1 MLRNAGLSVFVMSLL
16 TALVAGPAAADA
28 GFNRWVRDF
37 WPTARAAG
45 VSADMYNRA
54 FSGVT
59 PDPEVIEKAQYQP
72 EFVKP
77 MAQYV
82 MQAVSDKRLEDGRDK
97 LRRHARLLDAIE
109 RSYGVD
115 RHVVVAIW
123 GMESSYGEV
132 LDNPKIVR
140 NVIRSLA
147 TLAYADP
154 KRGRFARKQLVASL
168 KILQRGDISVRD
180 MTGSWAGAMGHT
192 QFIPTTFEAYAV
204 DFDGDGRRNVWS
216 EVDALASTA
225 SYLNK
230 AGWRTG
236 KTWGYEVELPQ
247 GFDFRLADSD
257 RSLTLGEWAN
267 YGVRR
272 TGARPFPR
280 DDDKAILVLPVGA
293 KGPAFLMLRNHYVI
307 KRYNNATAYALAVGH
322 LADRLRGGAAFA
334 ANWSADERSLAR
346 SERQE
351 LQQHLAQRGFYNGV
365 IDGKIGPKSRV
376 AIRAF
381 QSRSGM
387 VPDGFAGSS
396 LLMLLRQGS
405 S

>member
-1 MLRNAGLSVFVMSLL
+1 MLRKPVQRFALGLTLAML
-16 TALVAGPAAADA
+16 AAGPATADVA
-28 GFNRWVRDF
+28 FNRWVSDF
-37 WPTARAAG
+37 WPAARAAG
-45 VSADMYNRA
+45 ISAETYNRA
-54 FSGVT
+54 FAGVA

-82 MQAVSDKRLEDGRDK
+82 SNAVSDKRLENGRRK
-97 LRRHARLLDAIE
+97 LAEHRGLLDAIE
-109 RSYGVD
+109 RTYGVD

-132 LDNPKIVR
+132 LGNPKIVR

-147 TLAYADP
+147 TLAYAD
-154 KRGRFARKQLVASL
+154 RRRARFARRQLVASL
-168 KILQRGDISVRD
+168 KILQRGDISVRN

-225 SYLNK
+225 SYLKK
-230 AGWRTG
+230 AGWRSG
-236 KTWGYEVELPQ
+236 KTWGYEVELPR
-247 GFDFRLADSD
+247 GFDYRLADSD
-257 RSLTLGEWAN
+257 DARTLAEWSR
-267 YGVRR
+267 YGITRI
-272 TGARPFPR
+272 GGKAFPR
-280 DDDKAILVLPVGA
+280 PDDKAILVLPTGA
-293 KGPAFLMLRNHYVI
+293 RGPAFLMLRNHYVI

-322 LADRLRGGAAFA
+322 LADRLRGGGGFSTY
-334 ANWSADERSLAR
+334 WPPDERSLAEK
-346 SERQE
+346 ERLE
-351 LQQHLAQRGFYNGV
+351 LQQRLARRGFYNGA
-365 IDGKIGPKSRV
+365 IDGKIGPKSRM
-376 AIRAF
+376 AIREF

-396 LLMLLRQGS
+396 LLTLLRQGS